1 MKKYLI
7 MLSLLVLMYLI
18 NYNEYNITEDSI
30 RFRVIANSN
39 SIEDIYMK
47 EKVVNELSSIV
58 FNKKGSINEAE
69 KNIYENLETIEDKIN
84 NLFESHN
91 YNKSFNIS
99 YGLNEIPEKIYRG
112 KKYEKGLYKS
122 LVIEI
127 GNGKGDNYFCVLYPS
142 LCLLDYEKNN
152 SKDKY
157 SFKIVEIIKNIF

>member
-7 MLSLLVLMYLI
+7 IVSLFVLMYLI

-69 KNIYENLETIEDKIN
+69 KNIYENLEKIEDKIN